1 MIQVLTFSH
10 FRTLNMYD
18 GWPRC
23 ELQELARERGIN
35 ANQRS
40 DSLREQLAESDAKSD
55 EDMDFPTSDDDYEK
69 EDPSGVIPG
78 EDLIELV
85 APLLY
90 KPHQQWEHA
99 DVLRLAQRMTGNS
112 CLDGRSSVGN
122 RQGTMQFRDIEND
135 LEEYMASHADI
146 RRLLDPYYVMFDH
159 PLAANFDKAIAA
171 YPKSPLNL
179 ADPKLPNIFS
189 FQASP
194 QGRRDAHKLIGHV
207 QALCPGQ
214 CVHTFTS
221 VMFSQF

>member
-1 MIQVLTFSH
+1 
-10 FRTLNMYD
+10 MYD

-35 ANQRS
+35 ANQRN
-40 DSLREQLAESDAKSD
+40 DSLREQLAEYDAD
-55 EDMDFPTSDDDYEK
+55 EMEFPTSDDDYDK
-69 EDPSGVIPG
+69 PNPSGVIPG

-90 KPHQQWEHA
+90 KPHQQLEHA

-112 CLDGRSSVGN
+112 CLDGRSSVRN
-122 RQGTMQFRDIEND
+122 RQGAMQFQGIEID
-135 LEEYMASHADI
+135 LNEYMASHADI

-189 FQASP
+189 F
-194 QGRRDAHKLIGHV
+194 
-207 QALCPGQ
+207 
-214 CVHTFTS
+214 
-221 VMFSQF
+221 